1 MKVLQVYKNY
11 APTRGGIETHVRQLA
26 VGMRE
31 RGVTSSVLVTSSG
44 RRTEIEDRDGVR
56 VIRAARLGEVA
67 STPLSIELMRELRR
81 TDADIVHLHVP
92 YPVGELGNLL
102 AGHHGRLVVTYH
114 SDIVRQ
120 WWARP
125 IYDPILRRMLRKAD
139 AIIATSL
146 PYARSSRLLGP
157 LASQCKI
164 VPLGV
169 NTRRFVPDVAGAEA
183 IRRRWCAAEFPRIV
197 LFVGRFRHYKGLTYL
212 VDAMRDLPA
221 RLLLVGDGPTARR
234 IRERIR
240 QAGLDKQVAILSDVD
255 DASLP
260 SYYAA
265 CDVFVLPSIQR
276 SEAFGIALVEAMAS
290 GRAVV
295 STELGTGTSWVNQ
308 NGVTGLVVPP
318 ADSVALAA
326 ALGVM
331 LKDDSIRARMGEEAR
346 RRVVAEFTEEAML
359 TRIEG
364 IYQTVVGDGR
374 IG

>member
-1 MKVLQVYKNY
+1 
-11 APTRGGIETHVRQLA
+11 
-26 VGMRE
+26 
-31 RGVTSSVLVTSSG
+31 
-44 RRTEIEDRDGVR
+44 
-56 VIRAARLGEVA
+56 
-67 STPLSIELMRELRR
+67 
-81 TDADIVHLHVP
+81 
-92 YPVGELGNLL
+92 
-102 AGHHGRLVVTYH
+102 
-114 SDIVRQ
+114 
-120 WWARP
+120 
-125 IYDPILRRMLRKAD
+125 
-139 AIIATSL
+139 
-146 PYARSSRLLGP
+146 
-157 LASQCKI
+157 
-164 VPLGV
+164 V